1 MDRRIAPA
9 IVFLTLLVP
18 AASFAQARVLQF
30 RSAEDAASPPEPAV
44 CAHLPWTPGP
54 GEPPLPGVEAMIG
67 GSLYTYETQES
78 TGEVVTRG
86 GRRIGK
92 ATACVH
98 ITSFAFPPRRAEN
111 FLLQLTLPDG
121 VYTALGTCT
130 IISNDMPV
138 NRLVLGRCNLE
149 ITAAP
154 AGVIGGAVTSLT
166 TFNPFRL
173 PGFATGSYW
182 TAQIYELGH
191 GPEDHEDSDHAM
203 EWIDGGDHD
212 PGK

>member
-9 IVFLTLLVP
+9 IVALTLLAP

-30 RSAEDAASPPEPAV
+30 RSAEDPASPPDPVV
-44 CAHLPWTPGP
+44 CADLPWKQD
-54 GEPPLPGVEAMIG
+54 PPLPGVDAMIG
-67 GSLYTYETQES
+67 GSLYTYETKES
-78 TGEVVTRG
+78 TGEVVTKG
-86 GRRIGK
+86 GHRIGK

-98 ITSFAFPPRRAEN
+98 ITNFAFTPGRAEH

-138 NRLVLGRCNLE
+138 NRLVLGGCNLE
-149 ITAAP
+149 ITSAP

-166 TFNPFRL
+166 TFNPFHVL
-173 PGFATGSYW
+173 GFATGSYW
-182 TAQIYELGH
+182 TAQIYDLGH
-191 GPEDHEDSDHAM
+191 GPEDHGDSDHAM
-203 EWIDGGDHD
+203 EWSGE
-212 PGK
+212 P